1 MRMRIRGGEAVGGGS
16 QGHLF
21 MGGSVRAWR
30 RRRRV
35 ARGGAAVTASA
46 VATAGVSGAAGS
58 VTDIGTAVT
67 AVTKGQDQFQDLV
80 AAAEQ
85 RLPQNLA

>member
-1 MRMRIRGGEAVGGGS
+1 MGMRGGEAGGGGS
-16 QGHLF
+16 QGHLST
-21 MGGSVRAWR
+21 GGSVRAWR

-46 VATAGVSGAAGS
+46 VATAGVSEAAGS
-58 VTDIGTAVT
+58 VMDIETAVT
-67 AVTKGQDQFQDLV
+67 AVTKGQDQLQDLV

>member
-1 MRMRIRGGEAVGGGS
+1 MGMRGGEAGGGGS
-16 QGHLF
+16 QGNLSL
-21 MGGSVRAWR
+21 GGSVRAWW

-35 ARGGAAVTASA
+35 APGGAAVTASA
-46 VATAGVSGAAGS
+46 VATAGVSEAAGS
-58 VTDIGTAVT
+58 VMDIETAVT
-67 AVTKGQDQFQDLV
+67 AVTKGQDQLQDLV